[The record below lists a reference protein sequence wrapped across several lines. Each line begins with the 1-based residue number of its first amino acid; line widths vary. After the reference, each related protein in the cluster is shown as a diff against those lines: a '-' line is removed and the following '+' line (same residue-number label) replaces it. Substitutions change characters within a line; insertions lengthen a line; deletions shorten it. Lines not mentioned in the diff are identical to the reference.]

1 MLSKSERYRK
11 AAEACRKTAET
22 SATPLEWLRFAA
34 DWDSMA
40 TQDEKL
46 AARETKVM
54 VECLIADTAES
65 LALHWSAVIGP
76 KPIVSHRPLSQPVA
90 SAATLTPPPTHAAP

>member
-40 TQDEKL
+40 TQDEEL
-46 AARETKVM
+46 SARETKFM
-54 VECLIADTAES
+54 IECLIADTTEA
-65 LALHWSAVIGP
+65 LALHWSDPREP
-76 KPIVSHRPLSQPVA
+76 KPIASHRPLSQPV
-90 SAATLTPPPTHAAP
+90 PPKEHRSLAML